1 MSSRRPKGRGS
12 RRAASAPATPT
23 PPATPAPGTAEPAE
37 PAAAPPTTPTQSAPS
52 DDAFTLASPSLQSL
66 ADEVAA
72 RTEQATLE
80 RTLPPAADVRP
91 RPPAGWLAAAG
102 CAWLLVFF
110 ALLRPPAMLEGPR
123 AVAYQ
128 PPATLE
134 EASDRFALWLAS
146 GRIERFIAR
155 NGRLPSFLGETG
167 FDDARVQYTVTGER
181 SWTLEIVGAAD
192 RLRLASGEDRAA
204 LLGDA
209 LDRLQQDG

>member
-23 PPATPAPGTAEPAE
+23 PPATPAPGTAEPA
-37 PAAAPPTTPTQSAPS
+37 AAPPTAPERSAPP
-52 DDAFTLASPSLQSL
+52 DEGFTLASPSLQSL

-123 AVAYQ
+123 SLAYQ
-128 PPATLE
+128 PPATLQ

-167 FDDARVQYTVTGER
+167 FEDARVHYTVTGER

>member
-1 MSSRRPKGRGS
+1 
-12 RRAASAPATPT
+12 
-23 PPATPAPGTAEPAE
+23 
-37 PAAAPPTTPTQSAPS
+37 
-52 DDAFTLASPSLQSL
+52 
-66 ADEVAA
+66 
-72 RTEQATLE
+72 
-80 RTLPPAADVRP
+80 
-91 RPPAGWLAAAG
+91 
-102 CAWLLVFF
+102 
-110 ALLRPPAMLEGPR
+110 MLEGPR
-123 AVAYQ
+123 PVAYQ

-167 FDDARVQYTVTGER
+167 FDDVRVQYTVTGER
-181 SWTLEIVGAAD
+181 GWTLEIVGAAD